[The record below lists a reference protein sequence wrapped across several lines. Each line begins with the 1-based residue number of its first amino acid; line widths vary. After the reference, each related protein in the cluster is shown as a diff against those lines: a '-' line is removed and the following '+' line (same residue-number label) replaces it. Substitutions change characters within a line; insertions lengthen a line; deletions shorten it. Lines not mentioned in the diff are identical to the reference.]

1 MISGYV
7 VPIVSGVQ
15 LTHQG
20 SSDTVISGDGEIV
33 GVGTWGEYFEATF
46 TLIPSGA
53 SNAEGLTAA
62 TIPQLGSLVTITAA
76 DSIQAGTLTVIGVGG
91 LINTTTDATR
101 WIYLGGGSLSLTSTG
116 QASLSLPLKRY
127 PSISMSNTVL
137 PS

>member
-53 SNAEGLTAA
+53 SNAEGLKAA

-76 DSIQAGTLTVIGVGG
+76 DDIQAGTITAPSSNTGVI
-91 LINTTTDATR
+91 NAATTTR

-127 PSISMSNTVL
+127 PSISMSDTAL